1 MNVIGKPETT
11 EYAPYYERYV
21 SLVRGDDILS
31 TLDDQKGAFRRALS
45 GLPGERAGFRYAPD
59 KWTVREVVGH
69 CTDAER
75 VFSYRA
81 LCFARGENAPLP
93 AFDENEYARQSG
105 HDAVPLPDLLEEFD
119 SVRKATLFQLRHLP
133 DGAWRRTG
141 VASGNPVS
149 VRALAHIMAGHV
161 AHHLAILQ
169 ERYGVPTAG

>member
-1 MNVIGKPETT
+1 MNVIGQPETT

-45 GLPGERAGFRYAPD
+45 GLPAERAGFRYAPA
-59 KWTVREVVGH
+59 KWTIREVVGH

-93 AFDENEYARQSG
+93 AFNENECARQSG
-105 HDAVPLPDLLEEFD
+105 HDAVPLSDLLEEFEC
-119 SVRKATLFQLRHLP
+119 VRNATLFQFRHP
-133 DGAWRRTG
+133 T
-141 VASGNPVS
+141 V
-149 VRALAHIMAGHV
+149 MA
-161 AHHLAILQ
+161 AI
-169 ERYGVPTAG
+169 

>member
-1 MNVIGKPETT
+1 MTLIGQPETT

-21 SLVRGDDILS
+21 ALVRAGDILS
-31 TLDDQKGAFRRALS
+31 TLDEQKRVFRQALS
-45 GLPGERAGFRYAPD
+45 GLPVERAGFRYAPD
-59 KWTVREVVGH
+59 KWTIREVVGH

-93 AFDENEYARQSG
+93 AFDENQYTRQSG
-105 HDAVPLPDLLEEFD
+105 HDSVPLPNLLEEFE
-119 SVRKATLFQLRHLP
+119 SVREATLFQLRHLP
-133 DGAWRRTG
+133 NGAWGRTG
-141 VASGNPVS
+141 VASGKPVS

-161 AHHLAILQ
+161 AHHLAILR